1 MSQFIHNLSC
11 FHLLTIIN
19 SAAVSICVQ
28 VFMWTCVLISRGL
41 GEMVTLCV
49 TEGPLSCCTVA
60 APFPFPPATG
70 EGFSFSPSS
79 STLVIII

>member
-1 MSQFIHNLSC
+1 MSQLIHNLSC

-49 TEGPLSCCTVA
+49 TV
-60 APFPFPPATG
+60 
-70 EGFSFSPSS
+70 
-79 STLVIII
+79 